1 MELEFIE
8 LNGGNLSDLSQ
19 KSTENELNV
28 RQGPKQA
35 ADVILHNEA
44 NRLDDKTEDT
54 PMLVDST
61 SKDML
66 LGELPNA
73 SHTVSFIDAQSKEE
87 NIAFVSSTKT
97 DITSNLMEFDVS
109 RKHVRSLHYEI
120 KSLESLWSN
129 NLFRHQ

>member
-8 LNGGNLSDLSQ
+8 LNGSNLSDRSQ

-44 NRLDDKTEDT
+44 NRLTDKTEDT
-54 PMLVDST
+54 PLLVDST

-66 LGELPNA
+66 LTRINHLKVFY
-73 SHTVSFIDAQSKEE
+73 HILL
-87 NIAFVSSTKT
+87 I
-97 DITSNLMEFDVS
+97 I
-109 RKHVRSLHYEI
+109 RKL
-120 KSLESLWSN
+120 L
-129 NLFRHQ
+129 